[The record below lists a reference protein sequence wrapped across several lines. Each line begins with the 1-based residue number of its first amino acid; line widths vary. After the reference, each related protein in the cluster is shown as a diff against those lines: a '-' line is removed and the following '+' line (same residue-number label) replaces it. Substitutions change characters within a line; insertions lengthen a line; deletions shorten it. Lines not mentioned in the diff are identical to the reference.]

1 VVLGLRKVYASAYSR
16 AEVPPEMIFDGVI
29 LILTTLQRR
38 LFLSK
43 DFKRILEELWMAE
56 QFDYTA
62 NGLHVVNQL
71 EKMR

>member
-1 VVLGLRKVYASAYSR
+1 
-16 AEVPPEMIFDGVI
+16 MIFDGVI
-29 LILTTLQRR
+29 LILVSLQRR

-43 DFKRILEELWMAE
+43 DFKKILEELWLAE
-56 QFDYTA
+56 HYDYTA